1 MNPRANYGVDAP
13 GVLAG
18 LALGGIAELALAA
31 VLFGIGL
38 PVPAVV
44 LLVGGIVLAA
54 GAALFAHTTS
64 RGKSRVWDAEL
75 DRLGLKGDEQVLDL
89 GCGRGLVLLKAAAR
103 LSGAGRATG
112 VDLWVT
118 KDQSGNSQDATLANA
133 RAEGVA
139 DRVDLVTGDMRD
151 LPFDDAAFDLVVS
164 SLAVHNIVQEEGRA
178 EAVREAFRV
187 LKPGGLLRIAD
198 FRNARRYAEVLT
210 ECGAADVE
218 VYDLG
223 WRFWYGGPHA
233 RTSMVACR
241 RPGDPDEGRSAE
253 PAA

>member
-1 MNPRANYGVDAP
+1 MLV
-13 GVLAG
+13 AG
-18 LALGGIAELALAA
+18 GA
-31 VLFGIGL
+31 V
-38 PVPAVV
+38 
-44 LLVGGIVLAA
+44 
-54 GAALFAHTTS
+54 FAHTTL
-64 RGKSRVWDAEL
+64 RGKFAVWDAEL
-75 DRLGLKGDEQVLDL
+75 DRLGLKGDERVLDL

-103 LSGAGRATG
+103 LPSGRATG
-112 VDLWVT
+112 IDLWSA
-118 KDQSGNSQDATLANA
+118 KDQSGNSQDATWANA
-133 RAEGVA
+133 RAEEVA

-164 SLAVHNIVQEEGRA
+164 SLAIHNIPQEEGRA

-187 LKPGGLLRIAD
+187 LRPGGLLRIAD
-198 FRNARRYAEVLT
+198 FRNAPRYAEVLR

-241 RPGDPDEGRSAE
+241 RP
-253 PAA
+253 

>member
-1 MNPRANYGVDAP
+1 M
-13 GVLAG
+13 
-18 LALGGIAELALAA
+18 
-31 VLFGIGL
+31 
-38 PVPAVV
+38 
-44 LLVGGIVLAA
+44 
-54 GAALFAHTTS
+54 FAHTTL
-64 RGKSRVWDAEL
+64 RGKFAVWDAEL
-75 DRLGLKGDEQVLDL
+75 DRLGLKGDERVLDL

-103 LSGAGRATG
+103 LSSGKATG
-112 VDLWVT
+112 IDLWST
-118 KDQSGNSQDATLANA
+118 KDQSGNSQDATWANA

-151 LPFDDAAFDLVVS
+151 LPFDDGAFDLVVS
-164 SLAVHNIVQEEGRA
+164 SLAIHNIPQEEGRA

-187 LKPGGLLRIAD
+187 LRPGGLLRIAD
-198 FRNARRYAEVLT
+198 FRNARQYAEVLT

-241 RPGDPDEGRSAE
+241 RP
-253 PAA
+253 

>member
-1 MNPRANYGVDAP
+1 MVNPRANYGVDAP

-18 LALGGIAELALAA
+18 LTLGGIAELALAA
-31 VLFGIGL
+31 VLFGIGW
-38 PVPAVV
+38 PIPAVV
-44 LLVGGIVLAA
+44 LLVGGIVLVV
-54 GAALFAHTTS
+54 GAALFAHTTL
-64 RGKSRVWDAEL
+64 RGKFEVWDAEL
-75 DRLGLKGDEQVLDL
+75 DRLGLKGGEQVLDL

-103 LSGAGRATG
+103 LSSGRATG
-112 VDLWVT
+112 IDLWSA
-118 KDQSGNSQDATLANA
+118 KDQSGNSQDATMANA

-151 LPFDDAAFDLVVS
+151 LPFDDATFDLVVS
-164 SLAVHNIVQEEGRA
+164 SLAIHNIPQEEGRA

-241 RPGDPDEGRSAE
+241 RP
-253 PAA
+253 

>member
-1 MNPRANYGVDAP
+1 MVNPRANYGVDAP

-18 LALGGIAELALAA
+18 LTLGGIAELALAA
-31 VLFGIGL
+31 VFFGIGW
-38 PVPAVV
+38 PIPAAV
-44 LLVGGIVLAA
+44 LLVGGIVLVV
-54 GAALFAHTTS
+54 GGALFAHTTL
-64 RGKSRVWDAEL
+64 RGKFEVWDAEL
-75 DRLGLKGDEQVLDL
+75 DRLGLTGNEQVLDL

-103 LSGAGRATG
+103 LSSGRATG
-112 VDLWVT
+112 IDLWST
-118 KDQSGNSQDATLANA
+118 RDQSGNNQDATSANA
-133 RAEGVA
+133 RAEGVG

-151 LPFDDAAFDLVVS
+151 LPFDDATFDLVVS
-164 SLAVHNIVQEEGRA
+164 SLAIHNIPQEEGRA

-241 RPGDPDEGRSAE
+241 RP
-253 PAA
+253 

>member
-1 MNPRANYGVDAP
+1 MVNPRANYGVDAP

-18 LALGGIAELALAA
+18 LTLGGIAELALAA
-31 VLFGIGL
+31 VLFGIGW
-38 PVPAVV
+38 PIPAVV
-44 LLVGGIVLAA
+44 LLVGGIVLVV
-54 GAALFAHTTS
+54 GAALFAHTTL
-64 RGKSRVWDAEL
+64 RGKFEVWDAEL
-75 DRLGLKGDEQVLDL
+75 DRLGLKGDEQALDL

-103 LSGAGRATG
+103 LSSGRATG
-112 VDLWVT
+112 IDLWST
-118 KDQSGNSQDATLANA
+118 RDQSGNNQDATWANA

-151 LPFDDAAFDLVVS
+151 LPFDDATFDLVVS
-164 SLAVHNIVQEEGRA
+164 SLAIHNIPQEEGRA

-218 VYDLG
+218 VHDLG

-241 RPGDPDEGRSAE
+241 RP
-253 PAA
+253 

>member
-1 MNPRANYGVDAP
+1 MVNPRANYGVDAP

-18 LALGGIAELALAA
+18 LTLGGIAELALAA
-31 VLFGIGL
+31 VLFGIGW
-38 PVPAVV
+38 PIPAVV
-44 LLVGGIVLAA
+44 LLVGGIVLVV
-54 GAALFAHTTS
+54 GGALFAHTTL
-64 RGKSRVWDAEL
+64 RGKFEVWDAEL
-75 DRLGLKGDEQVLDL
+75 DRLGLTGDEQVLDL

-103 LSGAGRATG
+103 LSSGRATG
-112 VDLWVT
+112 IDLWST
-118 KDQSGNSQDATLANA
+118 RDQSGNNQDATCANA
-133 RAEGVA
+133 RAEGVG

-151 LPFDDAAFDLVVS
+151 LPFDDATFDLVVS
-164 SLAVHNIVQEEGRA
+164 SLAIHNIPQEEGRA

-218 VYDLG
+218 VRDLG

-241 RPGDPDEGRSAE
+241 RP
-253 PAA
+253 

>member
-1 MNPRANYGVDAP
+1 MIDPRANYGVDAP

-18 LALGGIAELALAA
+18 LIVGGIAELALAA
-31 VLFGIGL
+31 VLFGIGW
-38 PVPAVV
+38 PIPGAV
-44 LLVGGIVLAA
+44 LLVGGIMLVV
-54 GAALFAHTTS
+54 GGALFAHTTL
-64 RGKSRVWDAEL
+64 RGKFAVWDAEL

-103 LSGAGRATG
+103 LSSGRATG
-112 VDLWVT
+112 IDLWST
-118 KDQSGNSQDATLANA
+118 RDQSGNSQDATWANA

-139 DRVDLVTGDMRD
+139 GRVDLVTGDMRD

-164 SLAVHNIVQEEGRA
+164 SLAIHNIPQEEGRA

-187 LKPGGLLRIAD
+187 LRRGGLLRIAD
-198 FRNARRYAEVLT
+198 FRNPRRYAEVLT

-241 RPGDPDEGRSAE
+241 RP
-253 PAA
+253 